1 MRAAIY
7 ARVSTADQATE
18 GTSIDT
24 QLDSCESYVNAMGWD
39 LVDTFV
45 DEGVSGAKD
54 SRPGLDRLL
63 AACRLGQVDVMVV
76 SKLDR
81 FSRSLR
87 HLVNTFNELDQLGV
101 AFVSV
106 TESFDSSTSIGRMLR

>member
-24 QLDSCESYVNAMGWD
+24 QLDSCRSYVNAKGWD

-45 DEGVSGAKD
+45 DEGVSGGMENRR
-54 SRPGLDRLL
+54 SRIEAGASLGLPLINSDLH
-63 AACRLGQVDVMVV
+63 DI
-76 SKLDR
+76 
-81 FSRSLR
+81 SR
-87 HLVNTFNELDQLGV
+87 T
-101 AFVSV
+101 AP
-106 TESFDSSTSIGRMLR
+106 